1 MKKLLLLFTILAMF
15 IVSCGGAKEESKKEE
30 TKTLIVGTNAEYS
43 PFEFKKDGKIT
54 GFDYDLMEE
63 IAKDT
68 GIKIQWQEMSFDGLI
83 PALKAGK
90 IQAIISGMTAT
101 EEREKAVD
109 FTDVYYVSNQAYV
122 KLKGDTSLT
131 KREDMNGKSVGAQLG
146 SIQEM
151 DAKTI
156 TGAKVVVN
164 ESVPNLI
171 MQLNGKKVNAVVLED
186 VVALNYMKENPNIEV
201 FATQPIEGGLAIA
214 FDKDKNKELIAKI
227 NETIKKMKADG
238 RYDKLIAKYELNL
251 KK

>member
-1 MKKLLLLFTILAMF
+1 MKKILLLLAILTVF
-15 IVSCGGAKEESKKEE
+15 IVSCGGKEAAKKDEVQ
-30 TKTLIVGTNAEYS
+30 TLIVGTNAEYS

-63 IAKDT
+63 IAKEA

-90 IQAIISGMTAT
+90 INAIISGMTAT
-101 EEREKAVD
+101 EERKKAVD
-109 FTDVYYVSNQAYV
+109 FTDVYYVSNQAYIKV
-122 KLKGDTSLT
+122 KGDTTLT
-131 KREDMNGKSVGAQLG
+131 KREDMNGKTVGAQLG

-214 FDKDKNKELIAKI
+214 FDKDKNKELITKI

>member
-1 MKKLLLLFTILAMF
+1 MKKLLLLLAILTVF
-15 IVSCGGAKEESKKEE
+15 IVSCGGKEAAKKDEVQ
-30 TKTLIVGTNAEYS
+30 TLIVGTNAEYS

-63 IAKDT
+63 IAKEA

-90 IQAIISGMTAT
+90 INAIISGMTAT
-101 EEREKAVD
+101 EERKKEVD
-109 FTDVYYVSNQAYV
+109 FTDVYYVSNQAYIKV
-122 KLKGDTSLT
+122 KGDTTLT
-131 KREDMNGKSVGAQLG
+131 KREDMNGKTVGAQLG

>member
-1 MKKLLLLFTILAMF
+1 MKKLLLLLAILTVF
-15 IVSCGGAKEESKKEE
+15 IVSCGGKEAAKKDEVQ
-30 TKTLIVGTNAEYS
+30 TLIVGTNAEYS

-63 IAKDT
+63 IAKEA

-90 IQAIISGMTAT
+90 INAIISGMTAT
-101 EEREKAVD
+101 EERKKAVD
-109 FTDVYYVSNQAYV
+109 FTDVYYVSNQAYIKV
-122 KLKGDTSLT
+122 KGDTTLT
-131 KREDMNGKSVGAQLG
+131 KREDMNGKTVGAQLG

-156 TGAKVVVN
+156 TGAKVVGN

-171 MQLNGKKVNAVVLED
+171 MQLNGKKLNAVVLED
-186 VVALNYMKENPNIEV
+186 VIALNYMKENPNIEV

-214 FDKDKNKELIAKI
+214 FDKDKNKELITKI